1 MYNVAIIVIVT
12 SQIIKKFVL
21 LAKLKKKRKEISTSI
36 IFFLAL
42 GPPHWSHQ
50 VIPKGVCT
58 HKLFACIG
66 MKFHIRGQKNNYKN
80 SFVRRMKY

>member
-12 SQIIKKFVL
+12 SQIIKKKIVL
-21 LAKLKKKRKEISTSI
+21 LAKLKKKKKDQYINNF
-36 IFFLAL
+36 FFLAL

-50 VIPKGVCT
+50 VIPKGICT

-66 MKFHIRGQKNNYKN
+66 MKFHIRCQKTIIKTPL
-80 SFVRRMKY
+80 FEE